1 VSQSYPQEAAAP
13 TPAVA
18 EQQVGAQM
26 KRRNPVAA
34 WLGLPIITLGIYGLV
49 WYYLVHSELAAFDR
63 RRKISAG
70 LALCSMLFGWLTLGI
85 WPLIMWVKL
94 AGHIREAQRVAGLE
108 PSCSGGLGFLLG
120 IIGFGVLY
128 YQVELNKVVKQY
140 GDAPA
145 GTQVP
150 LAA

>member
-1 VSQSYPQEAAAP
+1 VSQSYPQEAAPAP
-13 TPAVA
+13 AAA
-18 EQQVGAQM
+18 ESLVGAQM

-49 WYYLVHSELAAFDR
+49 WYYLVHSELANFDR
-63 RRKISAG
+63 RRKVSAG
-70 LALCSMLFGWLTLGI
+70 LALCSVLFGTLTLGI
-85 WPLIMWVKL
+85 WPLINWVKL
-94 AGHIREAQRVAGLE
+94 AGHIRNAQRAAGLE

-145 GTQVP
+145 GAQVP